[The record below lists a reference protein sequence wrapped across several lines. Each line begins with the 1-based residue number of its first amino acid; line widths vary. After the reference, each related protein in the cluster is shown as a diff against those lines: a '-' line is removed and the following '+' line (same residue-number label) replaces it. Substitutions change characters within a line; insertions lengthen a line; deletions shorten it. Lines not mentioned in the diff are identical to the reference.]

1 MSGPSLRWRALG
13 AYLGALVLT
22 QVFWYN
28 FAPLISLLVSR
39 YGVSELAAGWT
50 VMLFPAASLLFSG
63 HAGVL
68 IDRRGYR
75 YSIAL
80 GLTVMALA
88 GVVRVTAGP
97 FWLLLVGQAGAAIAV
112 PYIVT
117 GISNFVT
124 DWFAPEQE
132 AAITGLCTIAI
143 FVGMALALAA
153 PPALVSQLGFR
164 GAMAVLAAI
173 SCLWAAVFPFAVP
186 LKPRL
191 DPVHSTPAESGFAPL
206 FRNRNLRVIFASA
219 FLGQGCFNALTTWLE
234 PIWHERGISSA
245 AAGQAGS
252 IVILGGMVGSIVLP
266 RLVDVARR
274 PRLMLWACLV
284 PAAFL
289 VKPFLWAP
297 SIHQGFGWGAL
308 MGFLWLPTLAM
319 TLTILERSAGKHQV
333 GAAAGIFWTAGNAGV
348 LGLTVL
354 LEMLKSSTSW
364 STAMNWL
371 IAMLLV
377 MNILTGFLRPAG
389 RD

>member
-1 MSGPSLRWRALG
+1 MSGRAPRWRALG

-50 VMLFPAASLLFSG
+50 VMVFPAASLLLSG

-75 YSIAL
+75 YSIVL
-80 GLTVMALA
+80 GLAVMALA
-88 GVVRVTAGP
+88 AVVRIMAGP
-97 FWLLLVGQAGAAIAV
+97 FWLLLAGQALAAIAV

-117 GISNFVT
+117 GLSNLVT
-124 DWFAPEQE
+124 DWFEPEQE
-132 AAITGLCTIAI
+132 SAITGICTIAI

-153 PPALVSQLGFR
+153 PPALVSQLGLR
-164 GAMAVLAAI
+164 GAMAVLAVA
-173 SCLWAAVFPFAVP
+173 SCLWAAVFPLAVP
-186 LKPRL
+186 RRPRL
-191 DPVHSTPAESGFAPL
+191 DAVRSTPAESGFTPIL
-206 FRNRNLRVIFASA
+206 RNRNLHVLFASA

-245 AAGQAGS
+245 AAGRAGS
-252 IVILGGMVGSIVLP
+252 IVILGGMLGSMVLP

-274 PRLMLWACLV
+274 PRLILWACLV
-284 PAAFL
+284 PAMFL
-289 VKPFLWAP
+289 VRPFLWAP
-297 SIHQGFGWGAL
+297 AVHEGFGWGAL

-319 TLTILERSAGKHQV
+319 SLTILERSAGKHHV

-354 LEMLKSSTSW
+354 LEMLKRATSW

-389 RD
+389 RE